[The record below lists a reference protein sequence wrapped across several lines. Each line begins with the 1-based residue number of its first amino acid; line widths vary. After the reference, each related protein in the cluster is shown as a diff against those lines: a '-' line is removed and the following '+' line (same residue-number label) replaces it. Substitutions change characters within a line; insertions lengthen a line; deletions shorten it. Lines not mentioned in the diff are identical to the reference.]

1 MVYTHVLLYLHCS
14 LISDS
19 GRQRGRHSCSAAGKE
34 QSLVVVQQMSCANRV
49 ESALLCSRL
58 LLLLL
63 VLSFAI
69 GLRITRLN
77 GSYLATE
84 DCYGYPQKPIE
95 WNGLKIELIGAEIV
109 DGEAFLQEYNI
120 DRESIFSDSLSEKY
134 ALFHISVTK
143 VSDSPLLTYYRFDYC
158 GAEKDGWRNL
168 VSPEIFESLNPLA
181 KKPSQLSVG
190 ETEELA
196 MAIGLHKD
204 AFRNTEWS
212 NLSTSDISLVMS
224 VYPQKVILQSS

>member
-1 MVYTHVLLYLHCS
+1 MKNKRLHHRAI
-14 LISDS
+14 L
-19 GRQRGRHSCSAAGKE
+19 
-34 QSLVVVQQMSCANRV
+34 
-49 ESALLCSRL
+49 L

-143 VSDSPLLTYYRFDYC
+143 VSDSPLL
-158 GAEKDGWRNL
+158 
-168 VSPEIFESLNPLA
+168 
-181 KKPSQLSVG
+181 KPSNFMLQPQPEKKVDTDEILNLEQLERHAV
-190 ETEELA
+190 ERA
-196 MAIGLHKD
+196 MKRSEG
-204 AFRNTEWS
+204 
-212 NLSTSDISLVMS
+212 NLSRAAEYLGITRYAL
-224 VYPQKVILQSS
+224 YRKLEKK

>member
-1 MVYTHVLLYLHCS
+1 MTYYASMRLFFFIICVQSKPGTYLIWLHPKCVIYQNHMDS
-14 LISDS
+14 VFMSGISGDQKLTADGIRRFAVKAFS
-19 GRQRGRHSCSAAGKE
+19 G
-34 QSLVVVQQMSCANRV
+34 
-49 ESALLCSRL
+49 
-58 LLLLL
+58 
-63 VLSFAI
+63 
-69 GLRITRLN
+69 
-77 GSYLATE
+77 
-84 DCYGYPQKPIE
+84 
-95 WNGLKIELIGAEIV
+95 
-109 DGEAFLQEYNI
+109 FL
-120 DRESIFSDSLSEKY
+120 
-134 ALFHISVTK
+134 T
-143 VSDSPLLTYYRFDYC
+143 PLLTYYRFDYC

>member
-1 MVYTHVLLYLHCS
+1 MAYINKRLHHRAI
-14 LISDS
+14 L
-19 GRQRGRHSCSAAGKE
+19 
-34 QSLVVVQQMSCANRV
+34 
-49 ESALLCSRL
+49 L

-158 GAEKDGWRNL
+158 GAIE
-168 VSPEIFESLNPLA
+168 
-181 KKPSQLSVG
+181 
-190 ETEELA
+190 
-196 MAIGLHKD
+196 
-204 AFRNTEWS
+204 
-212 NLSTSDISLVMS
+212 
-224 VYPQKVILQSS
+224 

>member
-1 MVYTHVLLYLHCS
+1 MKNKRLHHRAI
-14 LISDS
+14 L
-19 GRQRGRHSCSAAGKE
+19 
-34 QSLVVVQQMSCANRV
+34 
-49 ESALLCSRL
+49 L

-143 VSDSPLLTYYRFDYC
+143 VSDSPLSVSYTHLTLPTNR
-158 GAEKDGWRNL
+158 E
-168 VSPEIFESLNPLA
+168 V
-181 KKPSQLSVG
+181 
-190 ETEELA
+190 
-196 MAIGLHKD
+196 
-204 AFRNTEWS
+204 
-212 NLSTSDISLVMS
+212 
-224 VYPQKVILQSS
+224 

>member
-1 MVYTHVLLYLHCS
+1 MKNKRLHHRAI
-14 LISDS
+14 L
-19 GRQRGRHSCSAAGKE
+19 
-34 QSLVVVQQMSCANRV
+34 
-49 ESALLCSRL
+49 L

-120 DRESIFSDSLSEKY
+120 DRESIL
-134 ALFHISVTK
+134 
-143 VSDSPLLTYYRFDYC
+143 SDSPLLTYYRFDYC

>member
-1 MVYTHVLLYLHCS
+1 MKNKRLHHRAI
-14 LISDS
+14 L
-19 GRQRGRHSCSAAGKE
+19 
-34 QSLVVVQQMSCANRV
+34 
-49 ESALLCSRL
+49 L

-196 MAIGLHKD
+196 MAIGSIRMLF
-204 AFRNTEWS
+204 AIRNGVTFP
-212 NLSTSDISLVMS
+212 LPI
-224 VYPQKVILQSS
+224 

>member
-1 MVYTHVLLYLHCS
+1 MTIYRQFWVTYRKRLLVYSLLCVALATGNALFWLHKWHKQGVELCFADTMMTGVQPS
-14 LISDS
+14 FLLMLLIPPTL
-19 GRQRGRHSCSAAGKE
+19 GLVHQLKFILE
-34 QSLVVVQQMSCANRV
+34 QPFVICALDNR
-49 ESALLCSRL
+49 SRLARNLLAALLFIAFRAVMAVSIPSIALGAL
-58 LLLLL
+58 L
-63 VLSFAI
+63 F
-69 GLRITRLN
+69 R
-77 GSYLATE
+77 GS
-84 DCYGYPQKPIE
+84 KPCTWE
-95 WNGLKIELIGAEIV
+95 SGA
-109 DGEAFLQEYNI
+109 
-120 DRESIFSDSLSEKY
+120 S
-134 ALFHISVTK
+134 
-143 VSDSPLLTYYRFDYC
+143 YYRFDYC

>member
-1 MVYTHVLLYLHCS
+1 MKNKRLHHRAI
-14 LISDS
+14 L
-19 GRQRGRHSCSAAGKE
+19 
-34 QSLVVVQQMSCANRV
+34 
-49 ESALLCSRL
+49 L

-212 NLSTSDISLVMS
+212 NLSTSDISMS

>member
-1 MVYTHVLLYLHCS
+1 MKNKRLHHRA
-14 LISDS
+14 IP
-19 GRQRGRHSCSAAGKE
+19 
-34 QSLVVVQQMSCANRV
+34 
-49 ESALLCSRL
+49 L

-134 ALFHISVTK
+134 ELLDISVTK
-143 VSDSPLLTYYRFDYC
+143 V
-158 GAEKDGWRNL
+158 
-168 VSPEIFESLNPLA
+168 FESLNPLA

>member
-1 MVYTHVLLYLHCS
+1 M
-14 LISDS
+14 
-19 GRQRGRHSCSAAGKE
+19 
-34 QSLVVVQQMSCANRV
+34 
-49 ESALLCSRL
+49 
-58 LLLLL
+58 
-63 VLSFAI
+63 
-69 GLRITRLN
+69 
-77 GSYLATE
+77 
-84 DCYGYPQKPIE
+84 
-95 WNGLKIELIGAEIV
+95 
-109 DGEAFLQEYNI
+109 
-120 DRESIFSDSLSEKY
+120 
-134 ALFHISVTK
+134 TK

>member
-1 MVYTHVLLYLHCS
+1 MKNKRLHHRAI
-14 LISDS
+14 L
-19 GRQRGRHSCSAAGKE
+19 
-34 QSLVVVQQMSCANRV
+34 
-49 ESALLCSRL
+49 L

-134 ALFHISVTK
+134 ALFHIC
-143 VSDSPLLTYYRFDYC
+143 LLY
-158 GAEKDGWRNL
+158 
-168 VSPEIFESLNPLA
+168 
-181 KKPSQLSVG
+181 
-190 ETEELA
+190 
-196 MAIGLHKD
+196 
-204 AFRNTEWS
+204 
-212 NLSTSDISLVMS
+212 TSRCV
-224 VYPQKVILQSS
+224 

>member
-1 MVYTHVLLYLHCS
+1 MKNKRLHHRAI
-14 LISDS
+14 L
-19 GRQRGRHSCSAAGKE
+19 
-34 QSLVVVQQMSCANRV
+34 
-49 ESALLCSRL
+49 L

-143 VSDSPLLTYYRFDYC
+143 VSDSPLLT
-158 GAEKDGWRNL
+158 
-168 VSPEIFESLNPLA
+168 
-181 KKPSQLSVG
+181 
-190 ETEELA
+190 
-196 MAIGLHKD
+196 
-204 AFRNTEWS
+204 
-212 NLSTSDISLVMS
+212 
-224 VYPQKVILQSS
+224 

>member
-1 MVYTHVLLYLHCS
+1 MKNKRLHHRAI
-14 LISDS
+14 L
-19 GRQRGRHSCSAAGKE
+19 
-34 QSLVVVQQMSCANRV
+34 
-49 ESALLCSRL
+49 L

-143 VSDSPLLTYYRFDYC
+143 VSDSRLLRS
-158 GAEKDGWRNL
+158 GKRW
-168 VSPEIFESLNPLA
+168 LA
-181 KKPSQLSVG
+181 KFGFPGNFRIAEPSGKKAV
-190 ETEELA
+190 A
-196 MAIGLHKD
+196 AI
-204 AFRNTEWS
+204 RR
-212 NLSTSDISLVMS
+212 
-224 VYPQKVILQSS
+224 

>member
-1 MVYTHVLLYLHCS
+1 MKNKRLHHRAI
-14 LISDS
+14 L
-19 GRQRGRHSCSAAGKE
+19 
-34 QSLVVVQQMSCANRV
+34 
-49 ESALLCSRL
+49 L

-181 KKPSQLSVG
+181 KNYVVNRTRLQG
-190 ETEELA
+190 Y
-196 MAIGLHKD
+196 KD

>member
-1 MVYTHVLLYLHCS
+1 MKNKRLHHRAI
-14 LISDS
+14 L
-19 GRQRGRHSCSAAGKE
+19 
-34 QSLVVVQQMSCANRV
+34 
-49 ESALLCSRL
+49 L

-212 NLSTSDISLVMS
+212 ILSTSDISLVMS